1 MKRKLVGQRG
11 EDLVYD
17 GWPNELQ
24 DDLRRL
30 RDRRIATDLDFGVYG
45 DAHSELILACTN
57 EEFLAKV
64 KLFIEGLS
72 DEERQKPELQ
82 VEVEPSDEPPMYEEA
97 TVDMTEEE
105 KEAMNKQA
113 EKNLLDLQE
122 KLRLLEEQLE
132 KEERSKLT
140 KISEETEEQTEVT
153 VSESEKKV
161 EETAPE
167 VPTESE
173 QPKTESEATE
183 KSDEQQEEPVE
194 KEDNDANNQ
203 SEDLVVC
210 EEAPVE
216 PVIESEVKQE
226 SGHDNQ
232 VEIESETNT
241 EPSEAELAESIEKKE
256 KEALQ
261 IANETIQFVESQS
274 DLPPTY
280 EETTSV
286 PIASIDVSQMT
297 PKPEKQMPT
306 IPAICAFFYTGE
318 IIVSKR
324 NYEELR
330 EYGIKL
336 NIEAFGRASEEFVN
350 MMGPDADEENDVG
363 TMRYKFRDVPLTS
376 NLVLSAF
383 DAVYRSR
390 RSVKPEELE
399 KLDNT
404 DFCVYRSEEIHRL
417 LLSATC
423 ELLCEKV
430 ELEIPAETDQAV
442 LKRLIEFI
450 YTGKIPN
457 LTQTMGRE
465 VLILAKRLGFTRL
478 IRIIVDWLMNR
489 IKADNCIELQLL
501 GVDHEIKP
509 LAERARHFVLR
520 NFKDV
525 TKTESFKELPG
536 SWLSDYVEDDLVEV
550 DFPADKGEL
559 LLFQQCKKWAEA
571 HPVERV
577 NEFADIILRAIRFEL
592 ISANDLINVVSK
604 DGMVLDNKMATNHI
618 ANIIEY
624 KNQSQVPN
632 GRLRGSE
639 AVIIAGGSVPIID
652 DTKGGVYEGE
662 DHHVYDSSILG
673 KVLKKSMLTF
683 RRLIVLELYKPSI
696 LRRSPPI

>member
-57 EEFLAKV
+57 EEFLTKV

-140 KISEETEEQTEVT
+140 KISEETEDQTEVKT
-153 VSESEKKV
+153 TTPEAEQKA
-161 EETAPE
+161 EEVATE
-167 VPTESE
+167 QPTESE
-173 QPKTESEATE
+173 RPAENEEPKTEPETKQA
-183 KSDEQQEEPVE
+183 DEQVEES
-194 KEDNDANNQ
+194 KETESNETTEQ

-210 EEAPVE
+210 EGAPTE
-216 PVIESEVKQE
+216 PVIESEAQQE

-232 VEIESETNT
+232 VEIESETKA
-241 EPSEAELAESIEKKE
+241 EPDESAELAEAIEKKE

-286 PIASIDVSQMT
+286 PIASIDVSQMA
-297 PKPEKQMPT
+297 PKAEKQMPT

-330 EYGIKL
+330 EYGIML

-376 NLVLSAF
+376 SLVLTAF
-383 DAVYRSR
+383 DTIYRNR

-423 ELLCEKV
+423 EVLCEKV

-450 YTGKIPN
+450 YTGRIPN

-465 VLILAKRLGFTRL
+465 VLILAKRLEFTRL

-592 ISANDLINVVSK
+592 INANDLINVVSK

-618 ANIIEY
+618 AKIIEY
-624 KNQSQVPN
+624 KNQCQVPN

-673 KVLKKSMLTF
+673 KVLKKNADVYTLQIHQYF
-683 RRLIVLELYKPSI
+683 V
-696 LRRSPPI
+696 